1 VSDAPREM
9 HEWDAAYV
17 LGGLTSRERAT
28 YERHLESCAACT
40 ASVAELAG
48 VPGLLASVPIDE
60 AVELLDEAPHETAP
74 RQVAVGRPLLG
85 RHWASIRRPRRVLV
99 ALGTAAVVVV
109 GAGGYAIGAAG
120 DPAAP
125 APSAALS
132 ASSAKAMTPTQ
143 GSAISAELAVSAKSW
158 GTRFDWTFRDDR
170 GTASSRVYD
179 LVAIANDGT
188 RTVVATW
195 SAVDGTA
202 GGLVAASSLPTESLV
217 AVEIVVAA
225 RSTVVATVDV

>member
-1 VSDAPREM
+1 
-9 HEWDAAYV
+9 
-17 LGGLTSRERAT
+17 
-28 YERHLESCAACT
+28 
-40 ASVAELAG
+40 
-48 VPGLLASVPIDE
+48 
-60 AVELLDEAPHETAP
+60 
-74 RQVAVGRPLLG
+74 
-85 RHWASIRRPRRVLV
+85 
-99 ALGTAAVVVV
+99 
-109 GAGGYAIGAAG
+109 
-120 DPAAP
+120 
-125 APSAALS
+125 
-132 ASSAKAMTPTQ
+132 MTPTQ